1 MPTALSRRFVR
12 QWDSTIGID
21 VYRIHLEQFEGP
33 LDLLLYFIRR
43 DEIDIYDIPI
53 ARITAEYM
61 ETLEMM
67 QQMNLARAGDFIV
80 MAATL
85 MRLKAKM
92 LLPRARDAE
101 DEEYE
106 DPRTELVR
114 QLLEYQRFKEAAEA
128 LDHLAHDQREHFTL
142 GQEPVLE
149 AKEDTMDHYLKD
161 ISLFHLAQAFKEA
174 LERVPVLKDYE
185 LQREPVK
192 LDDQRAYILRSF
204 DGDRRTTFSALIS
217 PLKSRLEM
225 IVTFLALLEMI
236 RSREIVVMQNKRF
249 GEIELRL
256 LKPAS

>member
-1 MPTALSRRFVR
+1 M
-12 QWDSTIGID
+12 
-21 VYRIHLEQFEGP
+21 YRIRLEQFEGP

-67 QQMNLARAGDFIV
+67 QQMNLAKAGDFIV

-92 LLPRARDAE
+92 LLPRVGDAE

-114 QLLEYQRFKEAAEA
+114 QLLEYQRFKKAAET
-128 LDHLAHDQREHFTL
+128 LEHLAHSQREHFTL
-142 GQEPVLE
+142 GQELALE
-149 AKEDTMDHYLKD
+149 PLEDTVDHYLKD
-161 ISLFHLAQAFKEA
+161 VSLFHLAQVFKEA

-185 LQREPVK
+185 LHREPVK

-204 DGDRRTTFSALIS
+204 DGDRRTTFSALIN

-236 RSREIVVMQNKRF
+236 RSREIAIMQKRRF

-256 LKPAS
+256 LKSQS

>member
-1 MPTALSRRFVR
+1 M
-12 QWDSTIGID
+12 
-21 VYRIHLEQFEGP
+21 YRVQLEQFEGP

-67 QQMNLARAGDFIV
+67 QQMNLAKVGDFIV

-92 LLPRARDAE
+92 LLPRVGDVD

-114 QLLEYQRFKEAAEA
+114 QLLEYQRFKEVAES
-128 LDHLAHDQREHFTL
+128 LDRLAHDQMEHFTL
-142 GQEPVLE
+142 GQEVTIE
-149 AKEDTMDHYLKD
+149 AEQDTVDSYLKD
-161 ISLFHLAQAFKEA
+161 VSLFHLAQAFKEA

-204 DGDRRTTFSALIS
+204 DGDRRTTFSALIQ
-217 PLKSRLEM
+217 PLESRLEM

-236 RSREIVVMQNKRF
+236 RSREIAVLQKARF

>member
-1 MPTALSRRFVR
+1 
-12 QWDSTIGID
+12 

-67 QQMNLARAGDFIV
+67 QQMNLAKVGDFIV

-92 LLPRARDAE
+92 LLPRGDEAE

-114 QLLEYQRFKEAAEA
+114 QLLEYQRFKEAAET
-128 LDHLAHDQREHFTL
+128 LDRLAHDQMEHFTL

-149 AKEDTMDHYLKD
+149 SKEDTVDYYLKD
-161 ISLFHLAQAFKEA
+161 ISLFHLAQAFKDA
-174 LERVPVLKDYE
+174 LERVPVLRDYE
-185 LQREPVK
+185 LQRDPVK

-204 DGDRRTTFSALIS
+204 DGDRRTTFSALIQ

-236 RSREIVVMQNKRF
+236 RSREVAILQKERF

-256 LKPAS
+256 LKSVS